1 MASNTII
8 QYSSSSSH
16 SIITTYDVFV
26 SFCGE
31 DTRNNFTAFL
41 FDALS
46 QNCINA
52 FKDDADLKKGE
63 SIAPELLQAI
73 EGSRLF
79 VVVFSKNYASS
90 TWCLR
95 ELAHI
100 CNCTIEA
107 SSSRVLP
114 IFYDVD
120 PSEVRKQSGYYGIA
134 FEEHEGRFREDIEK
148 MEEVLRWREALT
160 QVANLSGWDIRNKS
174 QPAMIKEIVQNIKY
188 ILGPKFQ
195 NPPNGNLVGM
205 ESSVEELEKCLVLE
219 SVSDVRVVGISGMG
233 GIGKTT
239 LARALYEKIADQYDF
254 HCFVD
259 DVNNIYRHSSSL
271 GVQKQLLSQCL
282 NDENLEICNVSKGT
296 YLVSTMLRNKR
307 GLIVLDNVGQVE
319 QLHMFTRSRETL
331 LRECLGGGSRI
342 IITSRDEHILRTH
355 GVNHVYQV
363 QPLSWDNAVKLF
375 CINAFKCTYI
385 MSDYE
390 MLTHGVLSH
399 AQGHPLAIEVIG
411 KSLFGRN
418 VSQWTSTLDRLRDNK
433 SRNIMDVLR
442 ISYDDLEEK
451 DREIFLDIAC
461 FFNDDHE
468 QHVKEILNFRGFDP
482 EIGLPILVEKSLITI
497 SDGLIHMHDLLRDLG
512 KCIVREKSP
521 KEPRKWSRL
530 WDFEDIYKEAKN
542 LEAIVVKYI
551 SWRVLGTTMRV
562 DALSKMRNLKLL
574 MFPIAWTFSGNLNYL
589 SNELGYLYWKRY
601 PFNLLPP
608 CFQPHKL
615 VELNFCGSKI
625 KQLWEGRKPLPNL
638 RLLDVSN
645 CKNLIEVPNFGE
657 APNLAS
663 LNLCGCIR
671 LRQLHSSIGLLRKLT
686 ILNLKECRSLTDLPH
701 FVQGLNL
708 EELNLEGC
716 VQLRQIHP
724 SIGHLRKL
732 TVLNLKDCIS
742 LVSIPNTI
750 LGLNSLECPSLSG
763 CSKLYNIHLSEELR
777 DARYLKKLRMGEAPS
792 CSQSIFSFL
801 KKWLPWPSMAFD
813 KSLEDAHKDSVRCLL
828 PSLPILSC
836 MRELDLSFCN
846 LLKIPDAFGNLHCLE
861 KLCLRGNNFETLPS
875 LKELSK
881 LLHLNLQHCKRLKYL
896 PELPSRTD
904 VPSPSS
910 NKLRWTSVENE
921 EIVLGLNIFNCPE
934 LVERDCCTSMCLSW
948 MMQMVQAFSKPKSP
962 WWIPFISSII
972 PGSKIPRWFDE
983 QHLGMGNVIKIEHAS
998 DHFMQ
1003 HHNNWIG
1010 IACSVI
1016 FVPHKER
1023 TMRHPESFTDESD
1036 ERPCFYI
1043 PLLFRKDLVT
1053 DESDHMML
1061 FYYTR
1066 ESFTFLTSFEHRDE
1080 LKVVCAS
1087 SDPDQYFD
1095 VEVKKYGYRRVYRH
1109 DLELSNLTTM
1119 HRKNLLPRKRKF
1131 LAIEENK

>member
-107 SSSRVLP
+107 SPGRVLP

-160 QVANLSGWDIRNKS
+160 QVANLSGWDIRN
-174 QPAMIKEIVQNIKY
+174 N
-188 ILGPKFQ
+188 
-195 NPPNGNLVGM
+195 
-205 ESSVEELEKCLVLE
+205 VEELEKCLVLE

-259 DVNNIYRHSSSL
+259 D
-271 GVQKQLLSQCL
+271 
-282 NDENLEICNVSKGT
+282 
-296 YLVSTMLRNKR
+296 
-307 GLIVLDNVGQVE
+307 
-319 QLHMFTRSRETL
+319 
-331 LRECLGGGSRI
+331 
-342 IITSRDEHILRTH
+342 
-355 GVNHVYQV
+355 
-363 QPLSWDNAVKLF
+363 
-375 CINAFKCTYI
+375 
-385 MSDYE
+385 
-390 MLTHGVLSH
+390 
-399 AQGHPLAIEVIG
+399 
-411 KSLFGRN
+411 
-418 VSQWTSTLDRLRDNK
+418 
-433 SRNIMDVLR
+433 
-442 ISYDDLEEK
+442 
-451 DREIFLDIAC
+451 
-461 FFNDDHE
+461 
-468 QHVKEILNFRGFDP
+468 
-482 EIGLPILVEKSLITI
+482 
-497 SDGLIHMHDLLRDLG
+497 
-512 KCIVREKSP
+512 
-521 KEPRKWSRL
+521 
-530 WDFEDIYKEAKN
+530 EAKN

-638 RLLDVSN
+638 RLFDVSN

-657 APNLAS
+657 APNLAT

-724 SIGHLRKL
+724 SIGHLRQL
-732 TVLNLKDCIS
+732 ILLNLKDCKS

-750 LGLNSLECPSLSG
+750 LGLNSLECLSLSG

-828 PSLPILSC
+828 PSLPILSS

-1053 DESDHMML
+1053 DELDHMLL

-1066 ESFTFLTSFEHRDE
+1066 ESFTFLTSFEHRDK

-1095 VEVKKYGYRRVYRH
+1095 VEVKKYGYRRVYKH

-1131 LAIEENK
+1131 LAIKENKWFNNQHVGKDSFINIKDTSHIMQHDNNWIGVACKGNGSSKTERKYMEYIHLHFGAVLVTDESDHMLLFYLNRPHFI